1 MLFYAQDYC
10 LLNVERESHDI
21 YKTSY
26 YERVAFGNKMQ
37 NESEV
42 KFVTHLLWDADFP
55 SFSV

>member
-1 MLFYAQDYC
+1 MLFYAQNYC
-10 LLNVERESHDI
+10 LLNVEQENHDI

-42 KFVTHLLWDADFP
+42 KFVTHLL
-55 SFSV
+55 